1 MKLLADLH
9 VHSRASADGRS
20 SVEAL
25 IEAAKARSLA
35 AITVSDHDLCTP
47 LPDSPDVLL
56 IPGVE
61 ITSANGHILG
71 LFLDRPIDFAAL
83 GRYPAPEKAIEAIH
97 ACGGLAVLAHPFAPV
112 KLSEEAI
119 SKLPFDAIE
128 TANARAMLKPGANEK
143 ARQLAAG
150 LHLPGTGGSDAHC
163 AKELGGCVTE
173 FTCEPSLSALKA
185 ALLSG
190 QCHPVEVRACKWV
203 WKGFSKLRR
212 ERTCG
217 TFVSRCKA
225 LGYFAGCVLRDIL
238 KI

>member
-25 IEAAKARSLA
+25 IEAARARSLA

-112 KLSEEAI
+112 KLSEDQI
-119 SKLPFDAIE
+119 SKLP
-128 TANARAMLKPGANEK
+128 
-143 ARQLAAG
+143 
-150 LHLPGTGGSDAHC
+150 GTRGSDAHC

-225 LGYFAGCVLRDIL
+225 LSYFAGCVLRDIL